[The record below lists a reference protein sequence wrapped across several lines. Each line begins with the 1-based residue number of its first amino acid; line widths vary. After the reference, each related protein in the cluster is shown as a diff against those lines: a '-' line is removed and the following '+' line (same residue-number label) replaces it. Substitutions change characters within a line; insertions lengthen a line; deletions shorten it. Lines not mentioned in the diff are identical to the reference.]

1 MSSVPHIPVHRLGKA
16 YRSLDVVSVKDHRD
30 GSVLGEMSVANSGLI
45 RRDLLQIRKSVE
57 ILRAVSHSDLIA
69 MSAKAAQH
77 FMQDE
82 LAFGLDGQTQSP
94 QDYVALLSATSG
106 MPLNMCWANMRKI
119 EYVLA
124 NMQLILKGLT
134 RDLDLDVLDH
144 GMVMQH
150 GIALSYFPV
159 ANSMGVV
166 MPSNSPGV
174 NSLWVPSLPLKVPV
188 ILKPGSQEP
197 WTPWRVMQAMI
208 KAGMPSEAFGF
219 YPTTHEGADTI
230 MNSCHKAIIFGD
242 QNTVDRYR
250 HNPRFNVH
258 GPGYSKVL
266 LGEDAAENFENVLD
280 VMADSISLNSGRS
293 CVNAS
298 MIVTPKY
305 GREIADALAQKLA
318 RIQPRS
324 LSDDQAQLSAFAAPA
339 MAEYIDHAISDGLE
353 QSGAEEL
360 SAKYREGE
368 RKVVLEGSTF
378 LQPSVVFCE
387 DHQHPLVNREFL
399 FPFAT
404 VVEVPEAEILDFIG
418 PTLVASVISEDEAFV
433 QACVDATNIDRLNIG
448 AMPTP
453 KVNWDQ
459 PHEGN
464 LFEFLYRRRSIQGQ
478 RRVG

>member
-1 MSSVPHIPVHRLGKA
+1 MGHVAHIPVFRLGET
-16 YRSLDVVSVKDHRD
+16 YRSLDTVSVKDHRD
-30 GSVLGEMSVANSGLI
+30 GAVLGEMSVANPGII
-45 RRDLLQIRKSVE
+45 RRDMLHIRKSVE
-57 ILRAVSHSDLIA
+57 ALRKVPYQELVLACE
-69 MSAKAAQH
+69 KAAKL
-77 FMQDE
+77 FMEDT
-82 LAFGLDGQTQSP
+82 LPFGIDGETQSP
-94 QDYVALLSATSG
+94 QEYVTLLSATSG
-106 MPLNMCWANMRKI
+106 MPENMCWSNMRKI

-134 RDLDLDVLDH
+134 RDLDLSVLDQ

-150 GIALSYFPV
+150 GIALSFFPV

-174 NSLWVPSLPLKVPV
+174 NSLWVPSPVLKVPV

-208 KAGMPSEAFGF
+208 KAGVPKEGFGF

-230 MNSCHKAIIFGD
+230 MHSCGKAIIFGD

-250 HNPRFNVH
+250 DNPRFNVH

-266 LGEDAAENFENVLD
+266 LGADAAENYENYLD
-280 VMADSISLNSGRS
+280 VLVDSVSLNSGRS

-298 MIVTPKY
+298 MIVTPKN
-305 GREIADALAQKLA
+305 GRELADALAQRLA
-318 RIQPRS
+318 QIQPRS
-324 LSDDQAQLSAFAAPA
+324 LKDEHAQLSAFATPA
-339 MAEYIDHAISDGLE
+339 MAEYIDSTITEALTE
-353 QSGAEEL
+353 AGAEEV
-360 SAKYREGE
+360 SQRYRQGD
-368 RKVVLEGSTF
+368 RKELLEGSTF

-387 DHQHPLVNREFL
+387 DRNHPLVNREFL

-404 VVEVPEAEILDFIG
+404 VVEVPEEEMLDFIG
-418 PTLVASVISEDEAFV
+418 PTLVASVISDDETFM
-433 QACVDATNIDRLNIG
+433 QACVDATHIDRLNIG

-464 LFEFLYRRRSIQGQ
+464 LFEFLYRRRSIQGA
-478 RRVG
+478 RKVS